1 MEHLPDEA
9 LAIHH
14 PGPQIPHV
22 RMVWE
27 FSLAVLMQAA
37 QVAALAVALVYW
49 FMSNANRGEDNQR
62 RLAEFQTS
70 VSAQITELRQAVAGG
85 LGDVRAQIGS
95 LPDQRTRLD
104 QAERH
109 LTELDTRHGGSEAR
123 IIAVEHQLMDLRS
136 DLNAMTR
143 ASSVPLPGGRR

>member
-1 MEHLPDEA
+1 
-9 LAIHH
+9 
-14 PGPQIPHV
+14 
-22 RMVWE
+22 
-27 FSLAVLMQAA
+27 
-37 QVAALAVALVYW
+37 
-49 FMSNANRGEDNQR
+49 
-62 RLAEFQTS
+62 
-70 VSAQITELRQAVAGG
+70 
-85 LGDVRAQIGS
+85 VRAQIGS

>member
-9 LAIHH
+9 LTIHR
-14 PGPQIPHV
+14 PGPLIPRVH
-22 RMVWE
+22 MVWE
-27 FSLAVLMQAA
+27 FSLAVAMQAA
-37 QVAALAVALVYW
+37 QVAAMMVALVYW
-49 FMSNANRGEDNQR
+49 FVSNANRGEDNQR

-70 VSAQITELRQAVAGG
+70 VSGQITELRQTVAGG

-109 LTELDTRHGGSEAR
+109 LTELDTRHSGSDAR

>member
-14 PGPQIPHV
+14 PGPLIPRV

-27 FSLAVLMQAA
+27 FSLSVVMQAA
-37 QVAALAVALVYW
+37 QVAAMMIALVYW

-62 RLAEFQTS
+62 RLAEFQTN
-70 VSAQITELRQAVAGG
+70 VSGQITELRQAVAGG
-85 LGDVRAQIGS
+85 LGDVRAQVGT

-109 LTELDTRHGGSEAR
+109 LTELDTRHAGSEAR